1 MSTALFEVGVVKAVD
16 HDVGDVRESVGA
28 PQVFGGVGGERLEW
42 VVSLDP
48 AGLQVVGAARADGD
62 RAVLGRAHQQESDV
76 GVSAERWDQV
86 GVALL
91 DLLGAQPA
99 LLLHQVDEAE
109 VAGAQHN
116 GVLVA
121 HPVLLMLAAAAG
133 RLVKRLPDRG
143 VVLVAAAHTPHLS
156 PRE

>member
-1 MSTALFEVGVVKAVD
+1 MGV
-16 HDVGDVRESVGA
+16 S
-28 PQVFGGVGGERLEW
+28 GER
-42 VVSLDP
+42 S
-48 AGLQVVGAARADGD
+48 
-62 RAVLGRAHQQESDV
+62 
-76 GVSAERWDQV
+76 DQV

-109 VAGAQHN
+109 VAGAQHD

-133 RLVKRLPDRG
+133 RFVERLPDRG
-143 VVLVAAAHTPHLS
+143 VVLVAAAHSRHVA